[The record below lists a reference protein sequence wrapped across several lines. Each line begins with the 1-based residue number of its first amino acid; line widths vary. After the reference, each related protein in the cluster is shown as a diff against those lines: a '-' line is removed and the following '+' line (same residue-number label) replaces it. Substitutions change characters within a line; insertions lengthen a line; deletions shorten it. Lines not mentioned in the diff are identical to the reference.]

1 MRRAANTKPKNA
13 SKARAAVAAGK
24 SPVRRAARQ
33 ATPARLC
40 LGADCTLR
48 EAASL
53 KSLLLST
60 VSPTDHVILEGGAVE
75 RIDTAALQLL
85 VAFARREAQAGRR
98 LVWDSASA
106 ELRVAGERLGVLEAL
121 SLPARQEGSR

>member
-13 SKARAAVAAGK
+13 SKPRAAVAARK
-24 SPVRRAARQ
+24 PKVRAAREI
-33 ATPARLC
+33 TPARLC

-60 VSPTDHVILEGGAVE
+60 VSSTDHVIVEGGAVE
-75 RIDTAALQLL
+75 RIDAAALQLL
-85 VAFARREAQAGRR
+85 VAFARREADAGRR
-98 LVWDSASA
+98 LVWDSASH
-106 ELRVAGERLGVLEAL
+106 ELLVAGERLGVLEVL
-121 SLPARQEGSR
+121 SLPARQEGSP